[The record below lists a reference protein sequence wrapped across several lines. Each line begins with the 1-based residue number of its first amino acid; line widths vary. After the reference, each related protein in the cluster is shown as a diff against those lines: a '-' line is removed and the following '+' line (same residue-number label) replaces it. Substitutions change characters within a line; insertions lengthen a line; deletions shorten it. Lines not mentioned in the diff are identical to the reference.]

1 MSFWLVTEP
10 IDRWP
15 LPDTPSRRN
24 HTFRASYQD
33 TIEILEREL
42 LFLDAAGAVVIQV
55 VTRDGAS
62 DIRRDG
68 LLRARAQIN
77 HPGVRISFRSRRHG
91 DLTYS
96 TDEFTSAYSGQMPA
110 WQANLRAIALGLEA
124 LRAVDRYGISKSGE
138 QYRGWQA
145 ISGRPAGGGEAELSV
160 EVAERILREQAGTYP
175 SGSTREVL
183 YRLAKSASHPDR
195 NQGDRTRWDAV
206 ERAARSLGL
215 LS

>member
-1 MSFWLVTEP
+1 MSFWLATEP

-15 LPDTPSRRN
+15 LPNTASRRN

-42 LFLDAAGAVVIQV
+42 LFLDASGAVVIQV

-145 ISGRPAGGGEAELSV
+145 INARSDNGGGLSREIAMQILQEEAWPLRSADLFQMWR
-160 EVAERILREQAGTYP
+160 VARAH
-175 SGSTREVL
+175 
-183 YRLAKSASHPDR
+183 AHPDV
-195 NQGDRTRWDAV
+195 NNGDRTRWDAV